1 MKKKIERFED
11 LIAWQKARVLTAD
24 IYRVSSKG
32 RFSRDFA
39 LRDQIRSSAVS
50 VPSNIAEGF
59 ERFSLR
65 EFHKFLT
72 YAKGS
77 CGELKTQLYIAGDI
91 GYLDVDVLE
100 PLLQSAQSV
109 SEIIGR
115 LRSSV
120 ERPRTQDAARRTQ
133 DR

>member
-1 MKKKIERFED
+1 MKKRIERFED

-39 LRDQIRSSAVS
+39 LRDQIRSSAIS

-59 ERFSLR
+59 ERWSLR

-91 GYLDVDVLE
+91 GYVDGEVLE
-100 PLLQSAQSV
+100 PLLQRAQSV

-120 ERPRTQDAARRTQ
+120 ERPRTQDAGRRTQ

>member
-39 LRDQIRSSAVS
+39 LRDQIRGSAVS

-59 ERFSLR
+59 ERWSLR

-91 GYLDVDVLE
+91 GYLDGDVLE

-109 SEIIGR
+109 SEIVGR

>member
-91 GYLDVDVLE
+91 GYLDGDVLE